1 MEQLKAEVKWS
12 NGWCL
17 VFPKY
22 GNAPMLFMEWLSGF
36 GAGRNWLHK
45 VNQTIDDT
53 FSVRLNM
60 PKREYEAAAQY
71 INDNL

>member
-1 MEQLKAEVKWS
+1 MKAEVKYV

-36 GAGRNWLHK
+36 SAGKNWLHK
-45 VNQTIDDT
+45 VNETLDDT

-60 PKREYEAAAQY
+60 KKQEYERAAQY